1 MNEDESMFDPE
12 DMTELEGIFTQMIA
26 DNEDG
31 FIVEFG
37 ISILSAKELVN
48 LWNKANMGSRAAQ
61 KASWMEY
68 SKIMGELKKAL
79 ESKESDD

>member
-1 MNEDESMFDPE
+1 MSEQDFDPD
-12 DMTELEGIFTQMIA
+12 DMSELEGIFAQIIA

-37 ISILSAKELVN
+37 ISVLSAKELIN
-48 LWNKANMGSRAAQ
+48 LWNKANLGSRAAQ

-79 ESKESDD
+79 ESKDSDD